1 MTSLGKMIFGF
12 MIIGLCLVGT
22 IMIFAQQAST
32 PIGNLTIGNTSAYM
46 NSSSIIN
53 QTSVM
58 VSETTTYGTGAVV
71 VVLFILGGMIVI
83 GALALIA
90 RRK

>member
-1 MTSLGKMIFGF
+1 MTSMGKMIFGF

-32 PIGNLTIGNTSAYM
+32 PIGNLTIGNTDEYM
-46 NSSSIIN
+46 NTSSTVN
-53 QTSVM
+53 QTATL
-58 VSETTTYGTGAVV
+58 VSETTTYGSGAVV

-83 GALALIA
+83 GAIALIA
-90 RRK
+90 GRK